1 MVFNIDFSGKVVLI
15 TGATRGIGAAIAR
28 DFQAAGA
35 ELILT
40 GTDPDQIEELNR
52 NYETAKTARIRYV
65 QADFADADSTQGFL
79 DELARYKQIDVCIN
93 NAGTNR
99 IDWIESTRDEDYDL
113 LSRVNLR
120 APFLITRQV
129 GGLMK
134 QANYGRIV
142 NIASIWSVVS
152 KPRRSIYSTT
162 KFGLV
167 GMTKAVAAELGRYNV
182 LVNAVSPG
190 FTMTELTQSV
200 LSNEE
205 IQELS
210 DQIPAKRFALPEEIS
225 KVVLFLCS
233 DLNTYI
239 TGQNIVVDGG
249 FVSV

>member
-1 MVFNIDFSGKVVLI
+1 MSFKINFSGKIVLI

-35 ELILT
+35 GLILT
-40 GTDPDQIEELNR
+40 GTDSQQINELNQ
-52 NYETAKTARIRYV
+52 NTADAKVANIRYV
-65 QADFADADSTQGFL
+65 QVDFADADSTQCFL
-79 DELARYKQIDVCIN
+79 DEMAQYKRIDVCIN

-99 IDWIESTRDEDYDL
+99 IDFIESTKVEDYDL

-129 GGLMK
+129 SGLMK
-134 QANYGRIV
+134 DANYGRIV
-142 NIASIWSVVS
+142 NIASIWSVVT
-152 KPRRSIYSTT
+152 KPKRSIYSIT

-167 GMTKAVAAELGRYNV
+167 GMTKAVAAELGGYNV

-200 LSNEE
+200 LSDKE
-205 IQELS
+205 IKELS
-210 DQIPAKRFALPEEIS
+210 AQIPVKRFAMPEEIS

>member
-1 MVFNIDFSGKVVLI
+1 MPFNIDFSGKIVLI
-15 TGATRGIGAAIAR
+15 TGATRGIGAAIAK

-40 GTDPDQIEELNR
+40 GTDSQLIKELNQ
-52 NYETAKTARIRYV
+52 NNADAKITNIRYV
-65 QADFADADSTQGFL
+65 QADFAVAESLQCFL
-79 DELARYKQIDVCIN
+79 DEIAHYKRIDVCIN

-99 IDWIESTRDEDYDL
+99 IDYLDATKVADYDL
-113 LSRVNLR
+113 LSQVNLR
-120 APFLITRQV
+120 APFLITRQIS
-129 GGLMK
+129 GLMK
-134 QANYGRIV
+134 QNNYGRLV

-152 KPRRSIYSTT
+152 KPKRSIYSTT

-167 GMTKAVAAELGRYNV
+167 GMTKAVAAELGAYNV

-190 FTMTELTQSV
+190 FTMTELTRSV
-200 LSNEE
+200 LSAKE

-210 DQIPAKRFALPEEIS
+210 AQIPVKRFAKPEEIS

-233 DLNTYI
+233 DLNTYL

-249 FVSV
+249 FVIV

>member
-1 MVFNIDFSGKVVLI
+1 MSFEINFSGKVVLI
-15 TGATRGIGAAIAR
+15 TGATRGIGAALAR
-28 DFQAAGA
+28 DFHAAGA

-40 GTDPDQIEELNR
+40 GTDSKQINKLNQ
-52 NYETAKTARIRYV
+52 NNADAGVTNIRYI
-65 QADFADADSTQGFL
+65 QADFADTASLQCFL
-79 DELARYKQIDVCIN
+79 DEIAHCKRIDVCIN

-99 IDWIESTRDEDYDL
+99 IDFIDSTKVEDYDL
-113 LSRVNLR
+113 LSQVNLR
-120 APFLITRQV
+120 APFLISRQV
-129 GGLMK
+129 SRLMK

-142 NIASIWSVVS
+142 NIASIWSVIT
-152 KPRRSIYSTT
+152 KPKRSIYSTT

-167 GMTKAVAAELGRYNV
+167 GMTKAVAADLGAYNV

-190 FTMTELTQSV
+190 FTMTELTESV
-200 LSNEE
+200 LSDKE

-210 DQIPAKRFALPEEIS
+210 AQIPVKRFAMPEEIS
-225 KVVLFLCS
+225 KVVLFLSS

>member
-1 MVFNIDFSGKVVLI
+1 MSLEINFPGKLVLI
-15 TGATRGIGAAIAR
+15 TGATRGIGAVIAR
-28 DFQAAGA
+28 DFHAAGA

-40 GTDPDQIEELNR
+40 GTDSRKINELNR
-52 NYETAKTARIRYV
+52 KNADEGVTNIRYI
-65 QADFADADSTQGFL
+65 QADFSDAVSMQYFL
-79 DELARYKQIDVCIN
+79 DEIKHWKKIDICIN

-99 IDWIESTRDEDYDL
+99 IDFIDSTKVEDYDL
-113 LSRVNLR
+113 LTQVNLR
-120 APFLITRQV
+120 APFLISRQV
-129 GGLMK
+129 SRLMK
-134 QANYGRIV
+134 MANYGRIV
-142 NIASIWSVVS
+142 NIASIWGVIT
-152 KPRRSIYSTT
+152 KPKRSIYSTT

-167 GMTKAVAAELGRYNV
+167 GMTKAVAADLGAYNV

-200 LSNEE
+200 LSDEE

-210 DQIPAKRFALPEEIS
+210 AQIPVRRFAGPEEIS

>member
-1 MVFNIDFSGKVVLI
+1 MSFKINFSGKVVLI

-40 GTDPDQIEELNR
+40 GTDSQQINQLNQD
-52 NYETAKTARIRYV
+52 NADAEITNIRYV
-65 QADFADADSTQGFL
+65 QADFANPASLQCFL
-79 DELARYKQIDVCIN
+79 DEIAHYKRIDVCIN
-93 NAGTNR
+93 NAGMNR
-99 IDWIESTRDEDYDL
+99 IDYIDSTRVEDYDL
-113 LSRVNLR
+113 LSQVNLR
-120 APFLITRQV
+120 APFLISRQIS
-129 GGLMK
+129 GLMK

-142 NIASIWSVVS
+142 NIASIWSVVT
-152 KPRRSIYSTT
+152 KPQRSIYSTT

-167 GMTKAVAAELGRYNV
+167 GMTKAMAAELGAYNV
-182 LVNAVSPG
+182 MVNAVSPG
-190 FTMTELTQSV
+190 FTMTELTKSM
-200 LSNEE
+200 LSDKE

-210 DQIPAKRFALPEEIS
+210 AQIPVKRFAMPEEIS
-225 KVVLFLCS
+225 KAVLFLCS

>member
-1 MVFNIDFSGKVVLI
+1 MSFNINFSGKIVLI

-40 GTDPDQIEELNR
+40 GTDSQQINQLNQ
-52 NYETAKTARIRYV
+52 NNADAKVANIRYV
-65 QADFADADSTQGFL
+65 QADFADPKSTQGFL
-79 DELARYKQIDVCIN
+79 DQIAHHKRIDVCIN
-93 NAGTNR
+93 NAGINR
-99 IDWIESTRDEDYDL
+99 IDFIESTKVEDYEL
-113 LSRVNLR
+113 LSRVNLQ

-129 GGLMK
+129 SGLMK
-134 QANYGRIV
+134 QSNYGRIV
-142 NIASIWSVVS
+142 NIASIWGVVT
-152 KPRRSIYSTT
+152 KPKRSIYSTT

-167 GMTKAVAAELGRYNV
+167 GMTKAVAAELGGNNV

-200 LSNEE
+200 LSDKE
-205 IQELS
+205 IKELS
-210 DQIPAKRFALPEEIS
+210 AQIPVKRFAMPEEIS